1 MTMNRQRMTWNG
13 GDLEKDST
21 KHAAEAPAVPN
32 EGPASPAYKADPG
45 PDDYKNGDTSSW
57 AEDPHPGPY
66 ENGEHPATPDEG
78 TSHPAAK
85 AASVEDLER
94 RAAKCIRI
102 ATAMLGEGAT
112 VAAIEDQ
119 ALTLMDLSDSAI
131 KASLGRLADDDD
143 DDDDDDKKKDDGES
157 KGDQSKTHLDYE
169 GDKKAA
175 EKTAAFESRLSSV
188 ERFLSKAGYSY
199 MQEEAASSRPL
210 VQDMMAT
217 ADHVGE
223 IEAEDTEGMSGNI
236 TMSEEEAMLEK
247 MLHEEGMYM
256 AEDPGEIEA
265 EDVEGMLQ
273 EMMAEEGMSDFNEV
287 AAEAEA
293 HADGMDQNDPAAF
306 YDGGGAEM
314 SPAAMHH
321 DEHAGDSKGDQSKTH
336 LDYEEAASQ
345 DPGDH
350 DSLALPGGS
359 METMEDVFLEE
370 EIVDPMGVL
379 STDLNEDEGDLL
391 ARLFSDRSAKEDK
404 KEQEDHDKG
413 AIKDD
418 EDHIEDL
425 KDDEK
430 DEKKDLKK
438 EEKKASRKPQPKKA
452 SKGAKTLGGVSK
464 EAASEVNDLAKLWES
479 APDVSRFF

>member
-1 MTMNRQRMTWNG
+1 MTMERQRMTWNG

-131 KASLGRLADDDD
+131 KASLDRLSG
-143 DDDDDDKKKDDGES
+143 GES
-157 KGDQSKTHLDYE
+157 KGDQSKSHEDYAGAKDGDKETGKGESAGDQSKSHLDYE
-169 GDKKAA
+169 GDDKDKKKAA
-175 EKTAAFESRLSSV
+175 DKTAAFEDRISSI

-199 MQEEAASSRPL
+199 MQEEAAL
-210 VQDMMAT
+210 
-217 ADHVGE
+217 GE
-223 IEAEDTEGMSGNI
+223 IEAEDTEGM
-236 TMSEEEAMLEK
+236 EEEAMLEK
-247 MLHEEGMYM
+247 MLQEEGMYG
-256 AEDPGEIEA
+256 AVDPGEIEA

-293 HADGMDQNDPAAF
+293 HADGKDQNDPEAF
-306 YDGGGAEM
+306 YADGGAEM
-314 SPAAMHH
+314 SPAAMKEEMHH
-321 DEHAGDSKGDQSKTH
+321 
-336 LDYEEAASQ
+336 EEAASE

-359 METMEDVFLEE
+359 DETMQMFAEE
-370 EIVDPMGVL
+370 EVVDPMGVL

-391 ARLFSDRSAKEDK
+391 SRLFSDRRADDDDDDDEDK
-404 KEQEDHDKG
+404 EEKEDHDKG

-425 KDDEK
+425 EDDEK

-438 EEKKASRKPQPKKA
+438 EEKKASLKPQPKKA

>member
-1 MTMNRQRMTWNG
+1 MNRQRMTWNG
-13 GDLEKDST
+13 GDLEKDPT
-21 KHAAEAPAVPN
+21 KSASAHPATPD
-32 EGPASPAYKADPG
+32 EGPASPAYKEDPG

-78 TSHPAAK
+78 SSHPAAK
-85 AASVEDLER
+85 AASRKDLER

-102 ATAMLGEGAT
+102 ATAMLGDGAS
-112 VAAIEDQ
+112 VADIEDQ
-119 ALTLMDLSDSAI
+119 ALTLMDLTDSAI
-131 KASLGRLADDDD
+131 RASLSRLSGGDD
-143 DDDDDDKKKDDGES
+143 
-157 KGDQSKTHLDYE
+157 KGDQSKSHEDYPDAKDGDKETGKGESAGDQSKSDKDYE

-175 EKTAAFESRLSSV
+175 EKTAAFEDRLASI

-217 ADHVGE
+217 AEHPGE
-223 IEAEDTEGMSGNI
+223 IEAED
-236 TMSEEEAMLEK
+236 EEAMLEK
-247 MLHEEGMYM
+247 MLHEEGMYG
-256 AEDPGEIEA
+256 AVDPGEIEA

-273 EMMAEEGMSDFNEV
+273 EMMAEEGMSDFDAV

-293 HADGMDQNDPAAF
+293 HADGKDQNDPEAYYEA
-306 YDGGGAEM
+306 GGATL
-314 SPAAMHH
+314 SPAAMK
-321 DEHAGDSKGDQSKTH
+321 E
-336 LDYEEAASQ
+336 EEAASQ
-345 DPGDH
+345 DPGDY

-359 METMEDVFLEE
+359 DETMTMFAEE
-370 EIVDPMGVL
+370 EVVDPMGVL

-391 ARLFSDRSAKEDK
+391 ARLFSDRAAKEDK
-404 KEQEDHDKG
+404 KEQEDHDEG

-425 KDDEK
+425 EDDEK

-452 SKGAKTLGGVSK
+452 STGAKTLGGVSK
-464 EAASEVNDLAKLWES
+464 EAANEVNDLAKLWES